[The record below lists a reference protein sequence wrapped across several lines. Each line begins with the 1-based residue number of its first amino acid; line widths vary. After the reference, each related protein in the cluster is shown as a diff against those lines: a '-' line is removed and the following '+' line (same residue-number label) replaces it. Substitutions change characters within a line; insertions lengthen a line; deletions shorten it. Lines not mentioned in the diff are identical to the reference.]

1 MTLGCGGK
9 GGSALSEVTVLK
21 VGGSLQGQ
29 HTTAVV
35 AAMEAAAAAGQH
47 IVVVH
52 GGGPRITA
60 ALAEAGIAAEFV
72 EGQRVTSPSAMTVV
86 ARVLAREVN
95 PELVATLVGAG
106 IRAAGLVG
114 SDGLLYAQ
122 PIPGLQRV
130 GRVERVDSGAI
141 VAVLDD
147 GLVPVIAPIGRAD
160 DAGLC
165 NINADLAASAI
176 AGAVQAKKII
186 FLTDVPGIYADFAA
200 KQLLQSTTLSALQ
213 TLRHEGKFSAGMIP
227 KVDAV
232 MSALAAGVPNA
243 YVVHGADVSAV
254 TWAVLD
260 APDFA
265 SVPLGTRVGRG

>member
-9 GGSALSEVTVLK
+9 GGSALSDVTVLK

-60 ALAEAGIAAEFV
+60 ALAEAGIEAEFV
-72 EGQRVTSPSAMTVV
+72 EGQRVTSSSAMTVV

-141 VAVLDD
+141 VAVLGD
-147 GLVPVIAPIGRAD
+147 GLVPVIAPIGRAE

>member
-60 ALAEAGIAAEFV
+60 ALAEAGIEAEFV
-72 EGQRVTSPSAMTVV
+72 EGQRVTSSSAMTVV

-141 VAVLDD
+141 VAVLGD